1 MKFKTTLL
9 TLLSIC
15 VLPLAA
21 EKPNFV
27 IIFTDDQG
35 YQDLGCYGSP
45 NIKTQRIDQMAKEGM
60 RFTNFYAQT
69 VCGPSRGA
77 LMTGCYPI
85 RFARQADPNSVHPE
99 MHLKEITIAEIL
111 KEQGYATGMFGK
123 WDLAGH
129 RPIGYNKKLLP
140 PHQGFDTYFGTPA
153 SNDRIV
159 TLVRGTE
166 LIEKKADMALLTKRY
181 TDEALTFIE
190 QEKDGPFFAYIAHTM
205 PHTILAAS
213 EQFKGK
219 SADGLYGDVIE
230 EIDFNVGRVLD
241 KVKELGLDGNTYVI
255 FTSDNGPWWIKKA
268 HGGHCKPLRGAKTSC
283 WEGGMRVPCII
294 RAPGKIPAGSE
305 SHALAATIDL
315 MPTLTKLAGSSIP
328 DDRSIDGL
336 DLTAI
341 IHGKSDTL
349 YRNYYFYQH
358 NCLRAVRSGKWK
370 LMLPHTEPA
379 KSSIATKWAAHIA
392 KPDRIRVK
400 KARLYDLEADIG
412 ETTNVAQQNPKVV
425 AKLQKLADWAKN
437 DIGDH
442 DSFGVN
448 ARTFGAA
455 RRTLT
460 GEKPQPVKN

>member
-99 MHLKEITIAEIL
+99 MHLKEITSAEIL

>member
-1 MKFKTTLL
+1 MKFSPILL
-9 TLLSIC
+9 LLLFPVFLTAQEI
-15 VLPLAA
+15 
-21 EKPNFV
+21 KRPNFI

-35 YQDLGCYGSP
+35 YQDVGCFGSP
-45 NIKTQRIDQMAKEGM
+45 NIKTPRLDQMAKEGM

-85 RFARQADPNSVHPE
+85 RFARQADPDSVHPE
-99 MHLKEITIAEIL
+99 MHLDEITIAEIL
-111 KEQGYATGMFGK
+111 KEKGYATGMFGK

-129 RPIGYNKKLLP
+129 RPIGYNPKLMP
-140 PHQGFDTYFGTPA
+140 THQGFDTYFGTPA

-159 TLVRGTE
+159 TLVRGNE

-181 TDEALTFIE
+181 TDEALAFIE
-190 QEKDGPFFAYIAHTM
+190 QKKDGPFFAYIAHTM

-241 KVKELGLDGNTYVI
+241 KVKSLGLDNNTYVI
-255 FTSDNGPWWIKKA
+255 FTSDNGPWWIRKA
-268 HGGHCKPLRGAKTSC
+268 HGGHCEPLRGAKTSC
-283 WEGGMRVPCII
+283 WEGGMRVPCIM

-305 SHALAATIDL
+305 SHAIAATIDL

-349 YRNYYFYQH
+349 YRNYYYYQH

-370 LMLPHTEPA
+370 LMLPHTEPV
-379 KSSIATKWAAHIA
+379 KTSIATKWKNHIA
-392 KPDRIRVK
+392 KPDRIRFE
-400 KARLYDLEADIG
+400 KAHLYDLTADIG
-412 ETTNVAQQNPKVV
+412 ESTDVSAENPKIV
-425 AKLQKLADWAKN
+425 AKLQKLAAWAKK

-442 DSFGVN
+442 DSFGEN

-455 RRTLT
+455 RRSLT
-460 GEKPQPVKN
+460 SEQQKPKK

>member
-9 TLLSIC
+9 TLLPIC

-241 KVKELGLDGNTYVI
+241 KVKELGLDENTYVI

-305 SHALAATIDL
+305 SHAIAATIDL

-341 IHGKSDTL
+341 IHGESDTL

-358 NCLRAVRSGKWK
+358 NCLRAIRSGKWK

-379 KSSIATKWAAHIA
+379 KSSIARKWAAHIA

-412 ETTNVAQQNPKVV
+412 ETTDVAQQNPKVV